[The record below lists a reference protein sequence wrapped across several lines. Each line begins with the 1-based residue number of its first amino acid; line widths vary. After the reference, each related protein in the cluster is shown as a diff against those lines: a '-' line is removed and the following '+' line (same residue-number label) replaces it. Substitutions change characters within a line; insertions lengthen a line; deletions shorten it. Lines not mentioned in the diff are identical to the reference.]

1 MKFSVLACALT
12 ATLACAACSQG
23 SQTPAAPASS
33 ASSPGKPA
41 TQATPAGAAT
51 TAGNGATMAVATPT
65 AVPIYLHDLLQH
77 PDFTKTLDAL
87 HDAQALPAWV
97 RQGGTATPARTV
109 QVDGKAMLLATACK
123 PHDCPTER
131 VALLYDAQD
140 HAMWGLFAQ
149 RPENLAPA
157 VDPDDS
163 SQDKLTW
170 LGQPDQPRR
179 QLLHDA
185 LYVR

>member
-1 MKFSVLACALT
+1 MKLSVLACALT

-23 SQTPAAPASS
+23 PQAPAAPAPS
-33 ASSPGKPA
+33 ASSTGKPA
-41 TQATPAGAAT
+41 APAGATT
-51 TAGNGATMAVATPT
+51 TARNDYAAAVATQT
-65 AVPIYLHDLLQH
+65 AAPIYLYDLLQR

-97 RQGGTATPARTV
+97 RKGGTATPARTV

-149 RPENLAPA
+149 RPENLTPA

-170 LGQPDQPRR
+170 LGQPDKPRQ

>member
-1 MKFSVLACALT
+1 MKLSLFACALT

-23 SQTPAAPASS
+23 PQTPASPAPS
-33 ASSPGKPA
+33 APSPGKPA
-41 TQATPAGAAT
+41 TQAAPAGAAT
-51 TAGNGATMAVATPT
+51 TAGNDAAPTVATP
-65 AVPIYLHDLLQH
+65 AAAPIYLYDLLQR
-77 PDFTKTLDAL
+77 PDFTRTLDAL
-87 HDAQALPAWV
+87 PGAKALPAWV
-97 RQGGTATPARTV
+97 RKGGTATPARTV

-131 VALLYDAQD
+131 VALLYDAHD

-170 LGQPDQPRR
+170 LGQP
-179 QLLHDA
+179 
-185 LYVR
+185 

>member
-1 MKFSVLACALT
+1 MKFSMLACALT
-12 ATLACAACSQG
+12 VPLACVACSQG
-23 SQTPAAPASS
+23 SQAPAAPASS
-33 ASSPGKPA
+33 ASSLGKPA
-41 TQATPAGAAT
+41 TQAAPAGNDAT
-51 TAGNGATMAVATPT
+51 TAVATPT
-65 AVPIYLHDLLQH
+65 AVPIYLYDLLQR

-87 HDAQALPAWV
+87 PDAQVLPAWV

-149 RPENLAPA
+149 RPENLTPA

>member
-1 MKFSVLACALT
+1 MKLSLPACALT
-12 ATLACAACSQG
+12 VTLACAACSPGPQA
-23 SQTPAAPASS
+23 PAAPASP
-33 ASSPGKPA
+33 ASSPGRPA
-41 TQATPAGAAT
+41 TRAAPAGAAT
-51 TAGNGATMAVATPT
+51 IADNGAATAIPGAT
-65 AVPIYLHDLLQH
+65 PIYLYDLLQR
-77 PDFTKTLDAL
+77 PDFMQTLDAL
-87 HDAQALPAWV
+87 HDVQALPAWV
-97 RQGGTATPARTV
+97 HQGGTATPVQTV

-149 RPENLAPA
+149 RPENLTPA

-170 LGQPDQPRR
+170 LGQPDKPR
-179 QLLHDA
+179 QLLLHNA